1 MSAKNMA
8 ENEDTGKSPTSMSV
22 EELESAMAGER
33 SESPTDN
40 DVNTEESSTSEKDDF
55 NKDKREKF
63 IPRDRFDEVISDRDK
78 ARVEKED
85 LVKKL
90 SDMQGMIEE
99 LQSSKS
105 TSKSDVSEVKEIIA
119 DKRDEYIKT
128 LVDNGIEP
136 ETAKIIATANF
147 KVFERMLNDT
157 LKDVRDKEIKP
168 LSENLLRQQTTE
180 LQKLID
186 GRVQEFA
193 KNKADFKEIVP
204 EMQKI
209 YNSYSAEKKSL
220 LDTDEDGIEFL
231 YNKAKKM
238 SSTDKPDVLSNQ
250 IKGRST
256 SRLPEDMGKSLKKMS
271 IDDLEA
277 EMRKIDIENLKEI

>member
-40 DVNTEESSTSEKDDF
+40 DVNTEESSTSEKDDS

-256 SRLPEDMGKSLKKMS
+256 SRLPEDMGKSLKKN
-271 IDDLEA
+271 EY
-277 EMRKIDIENLKEI
+277 